1 MAQGG
6 VALNLSSNAVTVLER
21 RYLKK
26 DDKGRVV
33 ETSNELF
40 WRVAEHAAQVD
51 ARYDPAADVAAT
63 ARIARWMSLRLSYVD
78 ERWPKPRAAF
88 SLFCATY

>member
-51 ARYDPAADVAAT
+51 ARYDPAADMAAT
-63 ARIARWMSLRLSYVD
+63 ADKFLAKLAGTVSIAS
-78 ERWPKPRAAF
+78 
-88 SLFCATY
+88 